1 MLFTSLEFLFLFL
14 PIVLGVYFV
23 LADWAKNYWLLL
35 ASLFFYAWGEPKFVL
50 VMLGSIVFNYLAAIL
65 IAGVRKQ
72 VKRAEFWC
80 KVVLTIAVVAN
91 LSVLFVYK
99 YCNFVTDIC
108 RSLFPFWQGV
118 IPQTSF
124 ILPIGISFFTFQAMS
139 YVIDVYRGIPVQ
151 KNPAFIG
158 LYIAL
163 FPQLIAGPIVRYT
176 TVCRQIEYRK
186 ITFGMFSQGV
196 LRFLYGFNKKML
208 LANLFAIVADKAFE
222 ASDLSVSM
230 AWLGAICYTLQIFFD
245 FSGYSEMAIG
255 LGLMFGFNFPMN
267 FNYPY
272 ISKSVTEFWRRWHI
286 SLGSW
291 FRDYLYFPLGGSRV
305 KNPVLMVFN
314 LFVVWFATGIW
325 HGANWTFILWGVL
338 YGVLITIEKLT
349 SLPQKMERGAWWRW
363 IYQPFTLLSV
373 VCGWVIFRALTLS
386 DALVYLKT
394 MFGFSGNAW
403 VDNEFLFNFGE
414 IKWILLAGILCS
426 APVLKKLT
434 QRIAVK
440 HLRCAKVMTIVG
452 YAFQILFFIIGISYL
467 VMNAHNPFIYFNF

>member
-14 PIVLGVYFV
+14 PIVLGVYFI

-50 VMLGSIVFNYLAAIL
+50 VMLGSIVFNYLAAML

-80 KVVLTIAVVAN
+80 KVVLTIAVVGN

-99 YCNFVTDIC
+99 YCNFVTEIC

-186 ITFGMFSQGV
+186 VTFGMFRKAFYVSCMGLTRRCYWPTSLQLWRIKPLRHQIYQSAWHGWGRFATPCKSSLTLAVIRRWRLVWAWCLASTSRWTSIIPISLRV
-196 LRFLYGFNKKML
+196 LRNF
-208 LANLFAIVADKAFE
+208 
-222 ASDLSVSM
+222 
-230 AWLGAICYTLQIFFD
+230 GAGGIF
-245 FSGYSEMAIG
+245 
-255 LGLMFGFNFPMN
+255 
-267 FNYPY
+267 
-272 ISKSVTEFWRRWHI
+272 R
-286 SLGSW
+286 
-291 FRDYLYFPLGGSRV
+291 
-305 KNPVLMVFN
+305 
-314 LFVVWFATGIW
+314 
-325 HGANWTFILWGVL
+325 WGV
-338 YGVLITIEKLT
+338 GSEI
-349 SLPQKMERGAWWRW
+349 
-363 IYQPFTLLSV
+363 
-373 VCGWVIFRALTLS
+373 IFI
-386 DALVYLKT
+386 
-394 MFGFSGNAW
+394 F
-403 VDNEFLFNFGE
+403 
-414 IKWILLAGILCS
+414 
-426 APVLKKLT
+426 
-434 QRIAVK
+434 
-440 HLRCAKVMTIVG
+440 H
-452 YAFQILFFIIGISYL
+452 
-467 VMNAHNPFIYFNF
+467 